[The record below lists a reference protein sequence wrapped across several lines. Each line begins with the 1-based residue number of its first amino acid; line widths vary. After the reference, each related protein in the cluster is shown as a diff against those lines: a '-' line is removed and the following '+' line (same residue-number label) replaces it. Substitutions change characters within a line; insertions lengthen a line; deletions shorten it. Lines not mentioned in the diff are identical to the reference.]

1 MGKLRIL
8 LYFLAEMQAPD
19 SNMRRLQTCFNYAFS
34 ITSRTALRFLTISA
48 VFAAGVFIAKNG
60 KISDYRYVNSLN

>member
-1 MGKLRIL
+1 
-8 LYFLAEMQAPD
+8 
-19 SNMRRLQTCFNYAFS
+19 MRRLQTCFNYAFS